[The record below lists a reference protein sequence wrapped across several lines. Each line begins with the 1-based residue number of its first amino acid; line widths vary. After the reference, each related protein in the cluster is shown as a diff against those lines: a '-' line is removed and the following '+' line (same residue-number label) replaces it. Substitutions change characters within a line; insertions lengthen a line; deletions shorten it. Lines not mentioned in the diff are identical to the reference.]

1 MISIPDQFE
10 TQMHQGP
17 VPTDELH
24 IAVGD
29 IPISNQPQPGTATF
43 IRIPSSPF
51 GPITNPINRKT
62 FFYLISTL
70 NASYPDYD
78 FSDIKPEYFTKVPD
92 VSLVMTSVNHLFH
105 LNTVT
110 GRPNTYSGKLGDISR
125 RLWTT
130 IDGSIELKDC
140 EIFSFNPDPEI
151 EPDGDQG
158 GHLWSFYYFF
168 FNRRLKRLVFL
179 ACRAMSIL
187 ATSSSSEED
196 DMEFEGM
203 MTDREEDTTTPTE
216 WNETSGTST
225 PTNSSLGTR
234 SREESPNVGA
244 GNTLDGGPRVGLKRK
259 FRRME
264 NDAIGYPPLSLG
276 EEGMERGDEDDDDDD
291 D

>member
-1 MISIPDQFE
+1 
-10 TQMHQGP
+10 
-17 VPTDELH
+17 
-24 IAVGD
+24 
-29 IPISNQPQPGTATF
+29 
-43 IRIPSSPF
+43 
-51 GPITNPINRKT
+51 
-62 FFYLISTL
+62 
-70 NASYPDYD
+70 
-78 FSDIKPEYFTKVPD
+78 
-92 VSLVMTSVNHLFH
+92 
-105 LNTVT
+105 
-110 GRPNTYSGKLGDISR
+110 
-125 RLWTT
+125 
-130 IDGSIELKDC
+130 
-140 EIFSFNPDPEI
+140 
-151 EPDGDQG
+151 
-158 GHLWSFYYFF
+158 
-168 FNRRLKRLVFL
+168 
-179 ACRAMSIL
+179 MSIL